1 MRTEFFIALRYLKPR
16 RSAVSVISLISVIG
30 VMLGVAVMIVVLA
43 VMTGFT
49 DIMKEKL
56 IQTQA
61 HVHVSGRYYPIMDVD
76 YVKKKLTEAGAT
88 HSAPVIAQVAMLQ
101 NYKNFTPKLV
111 LGVNAEDVRQV
122 MDINSALRN
131 GGRFDLAPGEAVI
144 GSRLAA
150 QQRLDV
156 GDRIILH
163 SSTKLAEMIKV
174 KPGGGVEIANPGKI
188 MLPTELKITGIVSFG
203 KYDFDRDVIFVNIDD
218 AADLFNIPWG
228 GATTVYGWVRDP
240 FDMNKEMLKLSTL
253 LHNSTFKLDTW
264 QSRNAQLLGVLAVEK
279 NMMFFLLIFIVLVA
293 AFSIAN
299 TLITSVY
306 QKTREIG
313 VLKALGFQPRQVM
326 NIFLLQG
333 LLVGVIGSTAGIILG
348 VTVIALRMN
357 ILHAVSAI
365 TGQPLFPPEMYY
377 FNELPAH
384 IVPMDVTVVAVSAII
399 LCTAGAIVPALRA
412 AKLDPAR
419 ALRYE

>member
-1 MRTEFFIALRYLKPR
+1 MRTEFSIAFRYLKPR
-16 RSAVSVISLISVIG
+16 RNAVSVITLISIIG
-30 VMLGVAVMIVVLA
+30 VMLGVAVLIVVLA

-61 HVHVSGRYYPIMDVD
+61 HIHVSGRYYPIMDVNH
-76 YVKKKLTEAGAT
+76 VRKKLSEAGFI
-88 HSAPVIAQVAMLQ
+88 HSAPVISQVAMLQ
-101 NYKNFTPKLV
+101 NRRNFSPKLV
-111 LGVNAEDVRQV
+111 LGVNADDVRNV
-122 MDINSALRN
+122 MDIESALKP
-131 GGRFDLAPGEAVI
+131 GGKFDLAPGEAVLGI
-144 GSRLAA
+144 RLA
-150 QQRLDV
+150 QQHGLTV
-156 GDRIILH
+156 GDRITLH
-163 SSTKLAEMIKV
+163 SSAKLAEMVKV
-174 KPGGGVEIANPGKI
+174 KPSGGIELSSSGKVI
-188 MLPTELKITGIVSFG
+188 LPTELKVAGVVSFG

-218 AADLFNIPWG
+218 AADLFDLQWG
-228 GATTVYGWVRDP
+228 SATTVYGWAENA
-240 FDMNKEMLKLSTL
+240 FDMQKEVDKLAEL
-253 LHNSTFKLDTW
+253 LPYSTFRIESW

-313 VLKALGFQPRQVM
+313 VLKALGATPGQVM

-333 LLVGVIGSTAGIILG
+333 LLVGVIGSTLGIMLG
-348 VTVIALRMN
+348 TLVIAIRMN
-357 ILHAVSAI
+357 ILHTVAKI
-365 TGQPLFPPEMYY
+365 TGQPLFPPEMYF

-384 IVPMDVTVVAVSAII
+384 IVPMDVVIVALSSVV

-412 AKLDPAR
+412 AKLDPAK

>member
-1 MRTEFFIALRYLKPR
+1 
-16 RSAVSVISLISVIG
+16 
-30 VMLGVAVMIVVLA
+30 MLGVAVMIVVLA

-122 MDINSALRN
+122 MDINSALRS

-333 LLVGVIGSTAGIILG
+333 LLVGVIGSTAGILLG